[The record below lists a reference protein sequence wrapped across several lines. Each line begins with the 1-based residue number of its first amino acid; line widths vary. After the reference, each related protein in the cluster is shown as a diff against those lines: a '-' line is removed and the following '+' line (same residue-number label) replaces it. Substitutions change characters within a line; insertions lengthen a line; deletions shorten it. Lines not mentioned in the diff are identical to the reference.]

1 MIIGI
6 IPARYGSTRY
16 PGKPLIDIKGKTMI
30 QRVYEQASKAK
41 CLTDVIVATDDARIL
56 EHVESFGGKAVM
68 THPDHPSGTD
78 RCWEAIQAPWPPMGE
93 QLTPPPSGEAG
104 RGLYII
110 NIQGDEPFVAPE
122 QIDEL
127 GAMLD
132 GSVELASQMIPVTDA
147 ELLFDI
153 GEAKVIINEQFE
165 AIYFSRQVIPYL
177 KGIDPQE
184 WHKHHTYYRQVG
196 MYAYRADILE
206 RITRLPVSP
215 LEKAESLEQLRWLQ
229 NGFKIKM
236 GLTTYESH
244 CIDTPEDVEK
254 VLHFIQ

>member
-16 PGKPLIDIKGKTMI
+16 PGKPLIDIQEKTMI

-41 CLTDVIVATDDARIL
+41 CLSEVIVATDDVRIL

-68 THPDHPSGTD
+68 THPNHPSGTD
-78 RCWEAIQAPWPPMGE
+78 RCWEVIQAHWGPMEEIFVPP
-93 QLTPPPSGEAG
+93 LAPN
-104 RGLYII
+104 GLYVI

-177 KGIDPQE
+177 KGVDPQE

-206 RITRLPVSP
+206 KITRLPVSP

-254 VLHFIQ
+254 ILHFIQ